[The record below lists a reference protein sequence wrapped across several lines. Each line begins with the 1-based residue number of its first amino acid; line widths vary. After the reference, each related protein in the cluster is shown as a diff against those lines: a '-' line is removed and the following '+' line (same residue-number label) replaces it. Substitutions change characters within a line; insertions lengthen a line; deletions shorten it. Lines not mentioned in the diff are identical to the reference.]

1 MAKYPPTP
9 AGARIDSTLLQ
20 SMLPEYVVKTTD
32 TDRTSTTTMSPDPD
46 LTAPVVANAVYCV
59 EFYIYYGGAYNA
71 DSAADGD
78 FVTSWS
84 VPSGTSGFK
93 SVIGPG
99 SNASSSSLAHTVN
112 SVRLG
117 VHQLATNVQYACV
130 RNSTTLLQLAYE
142 QGIIT
147 VGSTPGNVTLQWAQD
162 SASATATRVAGGSFM
177 RLTRL
182 A

>member
-9 AGARIDSTLLQ
+9 AGTRIDSALLQ
-20 SMLPEYVVKTTD
+20 SMLPEYVVKATN
-32 TDRTSTTTMSPDPD
+32 TDRTSTTAMSPDPD

-59 EFYIYYGGAYNA
+59 EFYIYYGGGHDT
-71 DSAADGD
+71 DSTADGD
-78 FVTSWS
+78 FVTSWA
-84 VPSGTSGFK
+84 VPAGTSGLK

-99 SNASSSSLAHTVN
+99 ANAASSSLAHTVN

-117 VHQLATNVQYACV
+117 IHQLTTNVQYACV
-130 RNSTTLLQLAYE
+130 RNATNLLQLAYE

-147 VGSTPGNVTLQWAQD
+147 IGATPGNVTLQWAQEA
-162 SASATATRVAGGSFM
+162 SSATATRVAAGSFM

>member
-9 AGARIDSTLLQ
+9 AGTRIDAALLQ
-20 SMLPEYVVKTTD
+20 SMLPEYVVKATD
-32 TDRTSTTTMSPDPD
+32 TDRTNTTTMSADPD
-46 LTAPVVANAVYCV
+46 LTAPVEANAVYCV

-84 VPSGTSGFK
+84 TPSGTTGLK

-99 SNASSSSLAHTVN
+99 TNAAASSLAHTVN
-112 SVRLG
+112 AVRLG

-130 RNSTTLLQLAYE
+130 RNATNLLQLAYE
-142 QGIIT
+142 QAIIT
-147 VGSTPGNVTLQWAQD
+147 TGATPGNVTLQWAQE
-162 SASATATRVAGGSFM
+162 SSSATATRVSAGSFM
-177 RLTRL
+177 RLTRM